1 MAKYLD
7 PKNDIVFKKIFG
19 QHPHLLIS
27 FLNSQLTFKD
37 GSIIESIEYLK
48 DELVPDSPLKRRSV
62 VDVRCT
68 DNLKRQFIVEMQ
80 MEWAEA
86 FLERMLF
93 NTAAIYSRQL
103 KKGSSYLHLQPVY
116 GLAILNDT
124 FYKETDEYYHAF
136 EMTNPRD
143 PKETIEGMNIVF
155 IELPKLAPKTHE
167 EKKLAVLWLRFLK
180 ETEDGVKDIPQE
192 FKENEL
198 IKEALDLCE
207 EAAYTDA
214 ERYAYDRLWD
224 EVSRENTLIEAK
236 FAEGLAEGEVIGFEK
251 GRVEGRIESEK
262 AKKALAEEIA
272 LNLYRAGVPVELISG
287 SIKLSV
293 NEITELINKLK

>member
-1 MAKYLD
+1 
-7 PKNDIVFKKIFG
+7 
-19 QHPHLLIS
+19 
-27 FLNSQLTFKD
+27 
-37 GSIIESIEYLK
+37 
-48 DELVPDSPLKRRSV
+48 
-62 VDVRCT
+62 
-68 DNLKRQFIVEMQ
+68 MQ

-103 KKGSSYLHLQPVY
+103 KKGSPYLHLQPVY

-143 PKETIEGMNIVF
+143 PKETIAGMNIVF
-155 IELPKLAPKTHE
+155 IELPKLAPKTNE

-192 FKENEL
+192 LKENEL

-236 FAEGLAEGEVIGFEK
+236 FAEGLAEGEAKGFEK
-251 GRVEGRIESEK
+251 GEAKGLEKGRAEGRIESEK
-262 AKKALAEEIA
+262 AKRAQAEEIA
-272 LNLYRAGVPVELISG
+272 LNFYRAGVPVELISG

-293 NEITELINKLK
+293 SEIMELINKQK